1 MTTRLSEPE
10 LYTPSDLKAN
20 KTLSTSVTKLVNDA
34 FYRSKEGDPVKWS
47 NATFRFPTEEAL
59 HVMLGDAG
67 SVMAVLFDKSVEAP
81 VTNGKGNGIEANG
94 DVAASKKV
102 VACAAAVPWKGGW
115 MKEGADTELGWEL
128 KTVCVDGDPKYHH
141 RGLAVKLMSFL
152 EDYLVANTKSQ
163 LQREGKEGKGTLA
176 LWILAAECINGVYW
190 GKKGY
195 QEVRRQTEGVGVWS
209 CKTSFEML
217 VLKKEVTFDVGTR
230 S

>member
-1 MTTRLSEPE
+1 MTTRLSAPN
-10 LYTPSDLKAN
+10 LYTPSDLKVN
-20 KTLSTSVTKLVNDA
+20 KTLSTSITKLVNEA
-34 FYRSKEGDPVKWS
+34 FYRSKEDDPVKWS
-47 NATFRFPTEEAL
+47 NETFRFPTEEAL

-67 SVMAVLFDKSVEAP
+67 SVMAVLFDKNVEAP
-81 VTNGKGNGIEANG
+81 VTNGKENGIEANG

-152 EDYLVANTKSQ
+152 EDWLVANTKSQ
-163 LQREGKEGKGTLA
+163 LQKDGKKGKGTLA

-190 GKKGY
+190 QKKGY
-195 QEVRRQTEGVGVWS
+195 QEVRRKTEGVGVWS

-217 VLKKEVTFDVGTR
+217 VLKKEVTFDVGAR